1 MNAVLTDPTPNLDAP
16 PPVRRAVVE
25 SLANIEAK
33 PIDWYWRGWLARSML
48 TIFGGYAGDGKSTI
62 CAALAAAF
70 SRGGVLPDG
79 TRAPVLNSL
88 FLSAEEDPQY
98 ALKPRLELHRADH
111 ARIFTMR
118 GTRAGNDDDTRWT
131 NLKTDI
137 PLIRAVVDDHDIGV
151 IWIDPMSSYL
161 PGSDRNSEGDIR
173 DGMSGLNRL
182 MEETGVAVVGVAHVG
197 KGDGQGRRAEQRLLG
212 STAITALART
222 VWMMTNLPEEHQPQ
236 HDLDDPVDMRKVF
249 GVVKANY
256 SIPPRSLALTRPL
269 DGPIKWL
276 GPSPIPIA
284 DAFTVKPERGEKT
297 RDAEEWVRTYLIGSS
312 KESARLFTD
321 AKSAGLAEKTVRTA
335 LKQAGA
341 KSFQL
346 PGKAHGGWYWRL
358 AHGDEKSLCPNG
370 QVTEATS
377 DQETGRS
384 DKSPIQE
391 SLSPDSEVTKRP
403 SDQGKPG
410 LSSALNEG
418 AVAPA
423 GGHFAISPIYP
434 QRESDQEIALADL
447 DPDDGD
453 VADIDHIHGGD
464 GERPEGAL
472 WTCTQCVVPRSRS
485 LEACPNCGAIEGY
498 WLKPVQEDAA

>member
-1 MNAVLTDPTPNLDAP
+1 MSDLAERLDAVLDGPIPDGP
-16 PPVRRAVVE
+16 PPIRRAVVE

-33 PIDWYWRGWLARSML
+33 PIDWYWRGWLARMML

-70 SRGGVLPDG
+70 SRGALLPDG

-118 GTRAGNDDDTRWT
+118 GTRAGDDDDTRWT

-137 PLIRAVVDDHDIGV
+137 PLIRAVVDHHDIGV
-151 IWIDPMSSYL
+151 IWIDPINSYL

-173 DGMSGLNRL
+173 DGLSGLNRL

-222 VWMMTNLPEEHQPQ
+222 VWMMTNLPDEHQPE
-236 HDLDDPVDMRKVF
+236 HDPDNPVDRHKVF

-269 DGPIKWL
+269 DGPITWL

-284 DAFTVKPERGEKT
+284 EAFTAKPERGERT
-297 RDAEEWVRTYLIGSS
+297 RDAEEWARNYLIGGS
-312 KESARLFTD
+312 KESARLFAD
-321 AKSAGLAEKTVRTA
+321 AKSTGLAEKTVRAA
-335 LKQAGA
+335 LKQVGA
-341 KSFQL
+341 TSYQL
-346 PGKAHGGWYWRL
+346 SGKAHGGWYWRL
-358 AHGDEKSLCPNG
+358 PHGDEG
-370 QVTEATS
+370 
-377 DQETGRS
+377 
-384 DKSPIQE
+384 
-391 SLSPDSEVTKRP
+391 SLSPDGQVTRAPSDQENRQSDNSPLPGSLSLVSQVTKRP
-403 SDQGKPG
+403 ENQGNSDN
-410 LSSALNEG
+410 SRESVETTD
-418 AVAPA
+418 APA
-423 GGHFAISPIYP
+423 GGHFPIFPIYAK
-434 QRESDQEIALADL
+434 RESDQVTLDDLAPEDRADVLDISAELRAGGAPAIAAWLADL
-447 DPDDGD
+447 EGNRALSGD
-453 VADIDHIHGGD
+453 
-464 GERPEGAL
+464 ERMLAL
-472 WTCTQCVVPRSRS
+472 LALRLATE
-485 LEACPNCGAIEGY
+485 EAA
-498 WLKPVQEDAA
+498 